1 LRGFCDPI
9 VQRPRTPPFH
19 GGNTGS
25 NPVRVASISHKN
37 SVIGSTVETAPTLF
51 ARRFLPVV
59 ATGLLIVCVFSWL
72 FFLVQKGLLISKDEF
87 TTAER
92 SREMVLLGRGAVR
105 DNFAVSV
112 VKPPLQYWL
121 TTLTLPR
128 FEKPE
133 TAIRIWPLLFGTLTA
148 IATGWLAYLIE
159 PKQPW
164 LIPLSVALLLTC
176 PLFLMETTSGRLDTG
191 LTLFTTLAIVF
202 AQLARREP
210 KWWLGVALVCWLG
223 TLLKV
228 PLVVLIWFIIVVV
241 RYFSPNQR
249 ATLRTFW
256 LPTSFLLALM
266 LMAIWPLIQVMEHD
280 VSLIH
285 VFRFHEALDLV
296 SSSRLGAKPFL
307 EVPFRLT
314 TTWPC
319 GAVALFAAIA
329 VHFGR
334 TKDSRTAVVEI
345 SVVTLTLLLLI
356 VLVGFRNGR
365 YLMPLLP
372 GFCVLLALF
381 LFWLWEHRRPVTS
394 FVLLFVTISSLLGPE
409 IGRRIVEGRRQ
420 DHSQQKLIAEKL
432 GTLQKGEATQIV
444 ILEPD
449 KGVLPEQFYLFYGNL
464 RAPVE
469 TWSVPKMR
477 EAHPSRPA
485 IGICNIRDLGAVR
498 ENYRDVTIE
507 MTQGQF
513 ICWRANP

>member
-1 LRGFCDPI
+1 MRGFCDPI

-37 SVIGSTVETAPTLF
+37 SVTGSRGETIPTAF
-51 ARRFLPVV
+51 ASRLLPIVV
-59 ATGLLIVCVFSWL
+59 TGLLIVCVFSWL
-72 FFLVQKGLLISKDEF
+72 FFLVQKGFLISKDEF

-92 SREMVLLGRGAVR
+92 SREMLLLGRGAVR
-105 DNFAVSV
+105 DNFEVSV

-133 TAIRIWPLLFGTLTA
+133 AAVRIWPLLFGTLTA
-148 IATGWLAYLIE
+148 IATGWLAYLVE
-159 PKQPW
+159 PKRPW
-164 LIPLSVALLLTC
+164 LVPLSVALLLTC

-191 LTLFTTLAIVF
+191 LALFTTVAIVF

-210 KWWLGVALVCWLG
+210 KWWLGVAIVCWLG
-223 TLLKV
+223 TLLKI
-228 PLVVLIWFIIVVV
+228 PLVVLIWLIIVVV
-241 RYFSPNQR
+241 RYFSPGER
-249 ATLRTFW
+249 ATLRTPW
-256 LPTSFLLALM
+256 LPASFLLALM
-266 LMAIWPLIQVMEHD
+266 LMGVWPLIQMTEHD
-280 VSLIH
+280 VSLIQF
-285 VFRFHEALDLV
+285 FRFHEALDLT
-296 SSSRLGAKPFL
+296 SSSRLGTKPFW

-319 GAVALFAAIA
+319 GAVALFAAVA
-329 VHFGR
+329 VYFGR
-334 TKDSRTAVVEI
+334 TKDSRPAVVEI
-345 SVVTLTLLLLI
+345 SIATMTVLILI
-356 VLVGFRNGR
+356 VLLGFRNGR
-365 YLMPLLP
+365 YLMPLLS

-381 LFWLWEHRRPVTS
+381 LFWLWEHRRPVTV
-394 FVLLFVTISSLLGPE
+394 FVLRFVAVSSLVGPV
-409 IGRRIVEGRRQ
+409 IGWVIVEGRRE

-432 GTLQKGEATQIV
+432 GALQHGDGTQIV

-464 RAPVE
+464 RSPVE
-469 TWSVPKMR
+469 RWSVAKMR

-485 IGICNIRDLGAVR
+485 IGVCNIRDLDAVR